1 MPDFGH
7 TRNSEGYTD
16 PTAYHG
22 LKSIVKA
29 ENAEQKRISTLVFV
43 LKYIISLA
51 GFHLINR
58 IELKDKVT
66 GREYK

>member
-1 MPDFGH
+1 MPEYGCN
-7 TRNSEGYTD
+7 RNSEGYID

-22 LKSIVKA
+22 LKSITKA
-29 ENAEQKRISTLVFV
+29 ESSEQKRISTLVFV

-51 GFHLINR
+51 GFQLLNR
-58 IELKDKVT
+58 IELKDKAT

>member
-1 MPDFGH
+1 MSDFGR

-22 LKSIVKA
+22 LKSVIKA

-51 GFHLINR
+51 GFQLLNR
-58 IELKDKVT
+58 IELKDKSN
-66 GREYK
+66 GREYR